1 MGVDFF
7 DAEYKAVLVRIQR
20 GTVAP
25 EFIMSLLGT
34 DLSFALPETAE
45 MAGQVLNTDL
55 RRHNFR
61 AWALT
66 LLSKLG
72 FHCTNPLPGHYSVGS
87 PSGNSTLPVF
97 LEEQY
102 KEYKPCILLFQRL
115 LLGLALAGF
124 GQHSREL
131 FNHMAQLH
139 YQRRVVGLQNSDFP
153 PFFTWCAQ
161 NLWRPLFA
169 AQPTPLSSDAGLDL
183 TIQPDSQATGPFDFT
198 SNNIPRRMMHCKHGI
213 CGVLT
218 RFNGVPSIC
227 CRAGSEL
234 NCQFVH
240 PCDPPVQ
247 S

>member
-25 EFIMSLLGT
+25 EFVMPLLGT
-34 DLSFALPETAE
+34 ELGFALPETAE

-72 FHCTNPLPGHYSVGS
+72 FHCTNPLTGHYSTGS
-87 PSGNSTLPVF
+87 PSGSSTLPVF

-102 KEYKPCILLFQRL
+102 KEYKPCFNLFQRL

-131 FNHMAQLH
+131 FNHLARLF
-139 YQRRVVGLQNSDFP
+139 YQRRIVGLQNADMQ
-153 PFFTWCAQ
+153 PFFTWCQQ
-161 NLWRPLFA
+161 NLWSPLYNTA
-169 AQPTPLSSDAGLDL
+169 TASVSSDAGLDL
-183 TIQPDSQATGPFDFT
+183 TAQPDSQATVPFEFT
-198 SNNIPRRMMHCKHGI
+198 SKGVVRRMLHCKHGVY
-213 CGVLT
+213 GVIT
-218 RFNGVPSIC
+218 TANGVPSIC
-227 CRAGSEL
+227 CRARSDL

-240 PCDPPVQ
+240 ACEPPVQ
-247 S
+247 F